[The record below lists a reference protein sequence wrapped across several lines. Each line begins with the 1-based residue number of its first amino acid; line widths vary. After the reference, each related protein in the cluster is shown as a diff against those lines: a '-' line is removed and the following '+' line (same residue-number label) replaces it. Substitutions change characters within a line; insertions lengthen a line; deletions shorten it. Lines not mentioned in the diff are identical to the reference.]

1 MPGRIPEAL
10 KNVFL
15 QSQTGVDVTQIAA
28 PTDGAGF
35 KVFNNRGLRVHVHR
49 KVAHQ
54 QAPKPELMRAPRRS
68 SLENMRSDNM
78 STMSGLSSSGDS
90 TASLSTMTSTATA
103 TNHHIVTQGT
113 KPKKIETGSPQ
124 AFLNKELK
132 RRGYNLKS
140 YATLESGYYTHPNE
154 HQLASYGRIVTKAMY
169 QPNNTKALGTLLEC
183 GISPNACNK
192 FGESIVHLVCRRG
205 HYDLLTML
213 MDAGCSIKVSDDYGR
228 TPLHDACWQSKP
240 NFDVIR
246 LIFQTDKHLVRMR
259 DIRGTTPLS
268 YVKEENFIKWNEFL
282 ASIMD
287 EFWPRRNPTTDG
299 EQAPPP
305 LTTMRPN
312 SIQLREKDIPLTI
325 NQVSM
330 LSAGDMTVEEA
341 QLLAMDDDSTFDSDE
356 SETYYD
362 SDDSSFYD
370 SDSDFDEA
378 ELEEVCMLAGNFNL
392 KEYCVR

>member
-1 MPGRIPEAL
+1 MPGRIPDAL

-15 QSQTGVDVTQIAA
+15 QSQTGIDVEQIAA

-35 KVFNNRGLRVHVHR
+35 KVFNNRGLRRHVHTVVSHQ
-49 KVAHQ
+49 KVPQ
-54 QAPKPELMRAPRRS
+54 PEMRAPRRS
-68 SLENMRSDNM
+68 SLNHMRRGSD
-78 STMSGLSSSGDS
+78 TMSVASNDSTPSLSSMNSS
-90 TASLSTMTSTATA
+90 SASHA
-103 TNHHIVTQGT
+103 TNYHIGENKT
-113 KPKKIETGSPQ
+113 KPKKVESGSPQ
-124 AFLNKELK
+124 HYLNKELK

-169 QPNNTKALGTLLEC
+169 QPNNTKALGLLLEC

-213 MDAGCSIKVSDDYGR
+213 MDGGCSIKVSDDYGR

-246 LIFQTDKHLVRMR
+246 LIFQTDKHLVKMR

-268 YVKEENFIKWNEFL
+268 YVKEENFVKWNEFL

-299 EQAPPP
+299 AEPPPP
-305 LTTMRPN
+305 LTMKRPN
-312 SIQLREKDIPLTI
+312 SINLREHNLPLTI
-325 NQVSM
+325 DQISM
-330 LSAGDMTVEEA
+330 LSSGKMTTEEA
-341 QLLAMDDDSTFDSDE
+341 QLLAMDDDSTFDSDD
-356 SETYYD
+356 SGDSYFD

>member
-1 MPGRIPEAL
+1 M
-10 KNVFL
+10 
-15 QSQTGVDVTQIAA
+15 
-28 PTDGAGF
+28 
-35 KVFNNRGLRVHVHR
+35 
-49 KVAHQ
+49 
-54 QAPKPELMRAPRRS
+54 
-68 SLENMRSDNM
+68 EN
-78 STMSGLSSSGDS
+78 
-90 TASLSTMTSTATA
+90 
-103 TNHHIVTQGT
+103 
-113 KPKKIETGSPQ
+113 GSPQ

-140 YATLESGYYTHPNE
+140 YATLESAYYTHPNE

-169 QPNNTKALGTLLEC
+169 QPNNTRALGILLEC

-192 FGESIVHLVCRRG
+192 FGESVVHLVCRRG

-240 NFDVIR
+240 DFDVIR
-246 LIFQTDKHLVRMR
+246 LIFQTDKHLVKMR

-268 YVKEENFIKWNEFL
+268 YVKEENFVKWNQFL

-299 EQAPPP
+299 PEAPPP
-305 LTTMRPN
+305 LTMKRPN
-312 SIQLREKDIPLTI
+312 TISLRGQNIPLTI
-325 NQVSM
+325 DQVEM
-330 LSAGDMTVEEA
+330 LSSGKMTVEEA
-341 QLLAMDDDSTFDSDE
+341 QLLAMDDDSTFDSDD
-356 SETYYD
+356 SDSFFD

-392 KEYCVR
+392 KEYCIR